1 MILAIMLA
9 MQPQG
14 AIPMHAGWELSGPT
28 TRYESVRGAAAIR
41 SNNGRA
47 IRRDVRL
54 QDGTIE
60 FDVELV
66 PFRTFVYL
74 QFRMEKDNELEEIYL
89 RTHKQ
94 GLPDAVQYNPVW
106 NGDSFWQLWHGRDAT
121 GSPRFRFREW
131 THVRLVIQGTR
142 AALFL
147 DSATAPAM
155 VATLAR
161 PPRDGYLAL
170 RVFTPDVES
179 LGRETAASFANLVV
193 RPGRVD
199 YAFAQQ
205 AEPGFPAGTITR
217 WQISPAFKGDTIAIT
232 VLTPAMLEKREQ
244 WPSYPVERT
253 GIVAIGR
260 HMPRPRPAGA
270 AIARLLL
277 RSRGERL
284 QRLYLGYSDYAT
296 VWVNGRPI
304 FSGDA
309 HYSFDQPRQEGL
321 IAQSQSTL
329 WLPLRDGENE
339 VLIAVVDGFGGWGL
353 TGRLEPADGALLLS
367 QTAATSSTAPR
378 VSREPTPP

>member
-1 MILAIMLA
+1 
-9 MQPQG
+9 
-14 AIPMHAGWELSGPT
+14 
-28 TRYESVRGAAAIR
+28 
-41 SNNGRA
+41 
-47 IRRDVRL
+47 
-54 QDGTIE
+54 
-60 FDVELV
+60 
-66 PFRTFVYL
+66 
-74 QFRMEKDNELEEIYL
+74 
-89 RTHKQ
+89 
-94 GLPDAVQYNPVW
+94 
-106 NGDSFWQLWHGRDAT
+106 
-121 GSPRFRFREW
+121 
-131 THVRLVIQGTR
+131 
-142 AALFL
+142 
-147 DSATAPAM
+147 
-155 VATLAR
+155 
-161 PPRDGYLAL
+161 
-170 RVFTPDVES
+170 
-179 LGRETAASFANLVV
+179 
-193 RPGRVD
+193 
-199 YAFAQQ
+199 
-205 AEPGFPAGTITR
+205 
-217 WQISPAFKGDTIAIT
+217 
-232 VLTPAMLEKREQ
+232 
-244 WPSYPVERT
+244 VERT